1 MREVNRKTRK
11 KRRRTSE
18 DNSAPKKGGRK
29 PFHIIL
35 IVIYMIL
42 MICFSAMLI
51 WLNVLPMKYLIPAL
65 AVILIGSFF
74 VVMFLRIRKKR
85 SKRRVVGTV
94 IAIIAI
100 IVYGIGS
107 YYIYSTQDLFSKIS
121 TIGQST
127 EDYYVIV
134 PAEDVEDASAKA
146 MGLDLIMGDDVY
158 VFKSSETPYLE
169 ARQKLADH
177 VQINF
182 EEGKNS
188 IEISE
193 TLMNGDCNAI
203 FMSSTYYDMS
213 CENIKGFEEATKI
226 IYTITIATAVDNVAK
241 SVDRITTTPF
251 NVCISG
257 NDNFGT
263 IEQVAKSDVNMVM
276 TVNPETKTIL
286 LTSIP
291 RDSYV
296 MLHSRAA
303 YDKLTHSGVYGVDET
318 VTTIEDMLSIDINYY
333 IRVNF
338 STVIEIVDAI
348 GGIDVKSDMA
358 FITHGRQNEGY
369 SFVEGKNHLSG
380 EEALAF
386 SRERY
391 SFTDGDFQ
399 RNKNQQKVLKAM
411 LKKVLS
417 SKTLLTKYT
426 QLLDAVK
433 DEMQTNMTTSEMQS
447 LVKMQI
453 NDMSGWNIVNYSITG
468 STGSQPCYT
477 MGGAPASVVIP
488 STSCITKAN
497 TKINNV
503 MNGAEQADGEWT
515 RDYE

>member
-1 MREVNRKTRK
+1 MREINRK
-11 KRRRTSE
+11 KRKKARKNNSE
-18 DNSAPKKGGRK
+18 ARKGGRK

-35 IVIYMIL
+35 IIIYLLL

-51 WLNVLPMKYLIPAL
+51 WLNILPVKYLAIAL
-65 AVILIGSFF
+65 AVILVGSFF
-74 VVMFLRIRKKR
+74 VVMFLNIRKKH
-85 SKRRVVGTV
+85 SKRRVAGTV

-134 PAEDVEDASAKA
+134 PVEDTENVSAKA
-146 MGLDLIMGDDVY
+146 PGLDFIMGDDVY

-169 ARQKLADH
+169 ARERLADH

-182 EEGKNS
+182 EEGSNS
-188 IEISE
+188 AEISE
-193 TLMNGDCNAI
+193 MLMDGDCDAI
-203 FMSSTYYDMS
+203 FMSKTYYDMS
-213 CENIKGFEEATKI
+213 CEEIKGFEEEAEI
-226 IYTITIATAVDNVAK
+226 IYTITIASEVDDVAK
-241 SVDRITTTPF
+241 SVEKITTTPF

-276 TVNPETKTIL
+276 TVNPETRTIL

-303 YDKLTHSGVYGVDET
+303 CDKLTHSGVYGVDET
-318 VTTIEDMLSIDINYY
+318 VTTIEDMLGIEINYY
-333 IRVNF
+333 LRVNF

-348 GGIDVKSDMA
+348 GGIDVDSDMA

-369 SFVEGKNHLSG
+369 SFVEGENHLSG

-411 LKKVLS
+411 LKKILS
-417 SKTLLTKYT
+417 SETLLTKYT

-468 STGSQPCYT
+468 NTGSQPCYT
-477 MGGAPASVVIP
+477 AGGAAASVVMP
-488 STSCITKAN
+488 YTNSITKAT

-503 MNGAEQADGEWT
+503 MNGVEQADGEWT
-515 RDYE
+515 REYE

>member
-1 MREVNRKTRK
+1 MREVNRKKRRK
-11 KRRRTSE
+11 KRE
-18 DNSAPKKGGRK
+18 DKTAEQKGGRK

-35 IVIYMIL
+35 IIVYLLL

-65 AVILIGSFF
+65 AVILVGSFF
-74 VVMFLRIRKKR
+74 VVMFLRLRKKH
-85 SKRRVVGTV
+85 SKRRVAGTV

-107 YYIYSTQDLFSKIS
+107 YYIYSTQDLFSRIS

-134 PAEDVEDASAKA
+134 PAEDAAEAKTV
-146 MGLDLIMGDDVY
+146 GLDLIMGDDVY
-158 VFKSSETPYLE
+158 VFKSSEEPYLE
-169 ARQKLADH
+169 ARERLADH
-177 VQINF
+177 VEINF

-193 TLMNGDCNAI
+193 LMMDGGCDAL

-213 CENIKGFEEATKI
+213 CENIKGFEDATSI
-226 IYTITIATAVDNVAK
+226 IYTITIATKVDDVAK
-241 SVDRITTTPF
+241 SVDKITTTPF

-291 RDSYV
+291 RDSYA
-296 MLHSRAA
+296 MLHSRAS

-318 VTTIEDMLSIDINYY
+318 VTTIEDMLGVDINYY

-348 GGIDVKSDMA
+348 GGIDVNSDMA

-417 SKTLLTKYT
+417 SETLLTKYT

-453 NDMSGWNIVNYSITG
+453 NDMASWDIVNYSISGT
-468 STGSQPCYT
+468 TGSQPCYT

-488 STSCITKAN
+488 YTSSLTKAAA
-497 TKINNV
+497 KINNV
-503 MNGAEQADGEWT
+503 MNGVEQADGEWT

>member
-1 MREVNRKTRK
+1 MREINKKKSKRTRAEKAQIQTAKTGR
-11 KRRRTSE
+11 
-18 DNSAPKKGGRK
+18 GGRK
-29 PFHIIL
+29 LIHILL
-35 IVIYMIL
+35 IIVYLIL
-42 MICFSAMLI
+42 MVCFSAMLI
-51 WLNVLPMKYLIPAL
+51 WLNVLPMKYLIPVL

-74 VVMFLRIRKKR
+74 VVMFMNIRKKR
-85 SKRRVVGTV
+85 SKRRVAGTI

-100 IVYGIGS
+100 VVYAIGS

-121 TIGQST
+121 TIGKST

-134 PAEDVEDASAKA
+134 PLEEAEAVSST
-146 MGLDLIMGDDVY
+146 GLDIIMGDDVY
-158 VFKSSETPYLE
+158 VFTSTETPYLE
-169 ARQKLADH
+169 ARQRLAEH
-177 VQINF
+177 VDINF

-188 IEISE
+188 IEISHK
-193 TLMNGDCNAI
+193 LMAGECNAV

-213 CENIKGFEEATKI
+213 CENIKGFEAATKV
-226 IYTITIATAVDNVAK
+226 IYTITIATAVDDVAK
-241 SVDRITTTPF
+241 SVDKITSTPF

-296 MLHSRAA
+296 MLHSRGAF
-303 YDKLTHSGVYGVDET
+303 DKLTHSGVYGVDET
-318 VTTIEDMLSIDINYY
+318 VTTIEDMLGIDINYY

-348 GGIDVKSDMA
+348 GGIDVNSDMA

-369 SFVEGKNHLSG
+369 SFVEGENHLSG

-399 RNKNQQKVLKAM
+399 RNKNQQKVMKAM

-453 NDMSGWNIVNYSITG
+453 NDMAGWNIINYSIVG
-468 STGSQPCYT
+468 DTGSQQCYT
-477 MGGAPASVVIP
+477 MGGAAASVVMP
-488 STSCITKAN
+488 YTSSITKAN

-503 MNGAEQADGEWT
+503 MNGVEQADGQWT
-515 RDYE
+515 KEYE

>member
-1 MREVNRKTRK
+1 MREVNRK
-11 KRRRTSE
+11 KRRKNRE
-18 DNSAPKKGGRK
+18 DKTAERKGGRR

-35 IVIYMIL
+35 IIVYLLL

-51 WLNVLPMKYLIPAL
+51 WLNVLPMKYLIPVL
-65 AVILIGSFF
+65 AVILVGSFF
-74 VVMFLRIRKKR
+74 VVMFLNIRKKR
-85 SKRRVVGTV
+85 SKRRIAGTV

-121 TIGQST
+121 TIGKAT

-134 PAEDVEDASAKA
+134 PAEDAAAAKTV
-146 MGLDLIMGDDVY
+146 GLDIIMGDDVY
-158 VFKSSETPYLE
+158 VFKSSEESYLE
-169 ARQKLADH
+169 ARERLADH
-177 VQINF
+177 VEINF

-193 TLMNGDCNAI
+193 LMMDGGCDAL
-203 FMSSTYYDMS
+203 FMSNTYYNMS
-213 CENIKGFEEATKI
+213 CENIKGFEEATAI
-226 IYTITIATAVDNVAK
+226 IYTITIATTVDDVAK
-241 SVDRITTTPF
+241 SVDKITTTPF

-291 RDSYV
+291 RDSYA

-303 YDKLTHSGVYGVDET
+303 YDKLTHSGVYGIDET
-318 VTTIEDMLSIDINYY
+318 VTTIEDMLGIDINYY

-348 GGIDVKSDMA
+348 GGIDVNSDMA

-417 SKTLLTKYT
+417 SETLLTKYT

-433 DEMQTNMTTSEMQS
+433 DEMQTNMTISEMQS

-453 NDMSGWNIVNYSITG
+453 NDMAGWNIVNYAISGT
-468 STGSQPCYT
+468 TGSQPCYT

-488 STSCITKAN
+488 YTSSLTKAA

-503 MNGAEQADGEWT
+503 MNGVEQADGEWT
-515 RDYE
+515 REYE

>member
-85 SKRRVVGTV
+85 SKRRVVGTI

-121 TIGQST
+121 TIGKST
-127 EDYYVIV
+127 EDYYVIMQ
-134 PAEDVEDASAKA
+134 AEEAEAASAKVT
-146 MGLDLIMGDDVY
+146 GLDLIMGDDVY
-158 VFKSSETPYLE
+158 VFNSSEKPYLE
-169 ARQKLADH
+169 ARQRLAEH

-188 IEISE
+188 MEISKM
-193 TLMNGDCNAI
+193 LMDGECNAI
-203 FMSSTYYDMS
+203 FMISTYYDMS

-358 FITHGRQNEGY
+358 
-369 SFVEGKNHLSG
+369 
-380 EEALAF
+380 
-386 SRERY
+386 
-391 SFTDGDFQ
+391 
-399 RNKNQQKVLKAM
+399 LKAM

-426 QLLDAVK
+426 QLLVAVK